1 MAQQYSFDNI
11 NQLSHSNGQIDFI
24 YDRAQDVY
32 RPLEQS
38 DMSMVNSESQTNFDA
53 FGRMRVSEPFT
64 LFDSSH
70 RFNDNGLWNTLSG
83 TGGAIAFNS
92 GQGLMDLSVTSSSG
106 SAVMRETTKV
116 FAYQPGKSLLVLNT
130 FVMSSAK
137 DNLVQKVGYFGTK
150 NGIYLELN
158 NSILS
163 FVERT
168 SVVGASVTETKIN
181 QADWNGD
188 KLDGTGPSKL
198 TLDVS
203 KAQILWMDIEWLGVG
218 TVRTGFVIDGKFIV
232 CHSFHHANIISST
245 YITSASLPLRYEI
258 YNSAATTDSSTLKQI
273 CSTVISEGG
282 YEIRGSQR
290 EIDLPVASPRTCTNA
305 NTFYPV
311 ISLRLK
317 NTSDRLDSIVILSA
331 LNVIGV
337 GNNAIFNWKLVSNG
351 TTASGTW
358 VSAGDES
365 SVEYNTSGTG
375 FTIGNGRII
384 AGGYFTSSTQSSSP
398 VTLLSNDLFKFQ
410 LERNSFTSSG
420 SEMTLI
426 TASKSAGDLVY
437 ASLDW
442 EEVTR

>member
-53 FGRMRVSEPFT
+53 FGRMRVSEPLT

-106 SAVMRETTKV
+106 SAVIRETTKV

-130 FVMSSAK
+130 FVMSNAK
-137 DNLVQKVGYFGTK
+137 DNLVQKVGYFGTS

-168 SVVGASVTETKIN
+168 SVVGVSVTETRIN

-198 TLDVS
+198 TLDMT

-218 TVRTGFVIDGKFIV
+218 TVRVGFVIDGKFIV

-258 YNSAATTDSSTLKQI
+258 YNSDVTTGSSTLKQI

-282 YEIRGSQR
+282 YGLRGSQR
-290 EIDLPVASPRTCTNA
+290 EIDLPLNAPRVCSLA
-305 NTFYPV
+305 NTYYPAV
-311 ISLRLK
+311 SLRLK
-317 NTSDRLDSIVILSA
+317 TSPNKLDAIVVLSA
-331 LNVIGV
+331 INAMGL
-337 GNNAIFNWKLVSNG
+337 GNNGVFNWKLISNG
-351 TTASGTW
+351 TTESGSW
-358 VSAGDES
+358 ISPSSDS
-365 SVEYNTSGTG
+365 SVEYNISGTG
-375 FTIGNGRII
+375 FSIGNGRTI
-384 AGGYFTSSTQSSSP
+384 AGGYFSSSTQGNTP
-398 VTLLSNDLFKFQ
+398 VLLVGSDLFKFQ
-410 LERNSFTSSG
+410 LERNSLTSTPY
-420 SEMTLI
+420 ELTLI
-426 TASKSAGDLVY
+426 VASKTADHLVY
-437 ASLDW
+437 ASMDW
-442 EEVTR
+442 EEVSR

>member
-11 NQLSHSNGQIDFI
+11 NQLSHSAGQINFI
-24 YDRAQDVY
+24 YDRTQDVY

-38 DMSMVNSESQTNFDA
+38 DMSLTNSAGQTNFDS
-53 FGRMRVSEPFT
+53 FGRLRVSEPFT

-92 GQGLMDLSVTSSSG
+92 GQGLMELSVTNSSG
-106 SAVMRETTKV
+106 SAVMRETTKT

-137 DNLVQKVGYFGTK
+137 DNLVQKVGYFGTN
-150 NGIYLELN
+150 NGMYLELN

-163 FVERT
+163 FVKRT
-168 SVVGASVTETKIN
+168 SVVGASVTETRVN

-198 TLDVS
+198 TLDVT

-218 TVRTGFVIDGKFIV
+218 TVRMGFVINGQFIV
-232 CHSFHHANIISST
+232 CHSFHHANVISST
-245 YITSASLPLRYEI
+245 YITTASLPLRYEI
-258 YNSAATTDSSTLKQI
+258 YNTAATTGSSTLKQI

-282 YEIRGSQR
+282 YEVRGGQR
-290 EIDLPVASPRTCTNA
+290 EVDLPVNSPRTCTNA
-305 NTFYPV
+305 NTFYPA

-317 NTSDRLDSIVILSA
+317 TDRLDAIALLSA
-331 LNVIGV
+331 MNVIGV
-337 GNNAIFNWKLVSNG
+337 GNNELFNWKLISNG
-351 TTASGTW
+351 TTNGGSW
-358 VSAGDES
+358 ISADSDS
-365 SVEYNTSGTG
+365 SIEYNIGGTS
-375 FTIGNGRII
+375 FTVGSGRTI
-384 AGGYFTSSTQSSSP
+384 AGGYFSSTTQSSNP
-398 VTLLSNDLFKFQ
+398 VTLLSKDLFKFQ
-410 LERNSFTSSG
+410 LERNSFTSFPN
-420 SEMTLI
+420 EMTLI
-426 TASKSAGDLVY
+426 IASKSAGGLAY

-442 EEVTR
+442 EEVSR